1 MHNMEG
7 YETLTVSYLSAS
19 KAIMNGDIVD
29 TTPAS
34 DLFLS
39 NLQNKN
45 NFYHL
50 FPNCICSNGFLSFL
64 QTAPMHNAHD
74 G

>member
-1 MHNMEG
+1 MKG

-19 KAIMNGDIVD
+19 RAIMNGDIVD

-39 NLQNKN
+39 NLQNKK
-45 NFYHL
+45 
-50 FPNCICSNGFLSFL
+50 
-64 QTAPMHNAHD
+64 
-74 G
+74 